1 MGMYLN
7 PGNGNLRQGM
17 NSPVY
22 VDKSMLIAELNR
34 LAGTEQKY
42 VCVSRARR
50 FGKTMAGGMI
60 AAYYSKGC
68 DSRPLFDQLQISK
81 HPSYE
86 QYLNKLNVIKID
98 LNAWYSNNHDEPNLI
113 PLIERTL
120 LKEFVKQFPQLD
132 FEDVTSLPLAM
143 MTVYDETG
151 EQFVVI
157 IDEYDVLVRERVPE
171 TLFQSYLR
179 FLNGLFKNA
188 DLAPAIALAYLT
200 GILPIVRDRIQSK
213 LNLFREYTMVNAGRL
228 APYFGFTADEVKGLC
243 AEHGLDYDECCRWYD
258 GYHFRGV
265 GEMFNPNSVVY
276 ALDEQRCDNYWSRT
290 GSYDAVRDYIML
302 NFDGVKDAVVRMMGG
317 EKVDVQVS
325 SFRNTM
331 DSFLDKNDVFTYLLH
346 IGYLA
351 YDDEAQQCYIPNEEV
366 RQQWVHALSVTDDY
380 KEVVKLL
387 ESSKELLNSLLA
399 KDEAALAEALEH
411 VHSTA
416 LAPKAYNN
424 EASFQ
429 TVLGLAFFYANT
441 KYTVYREAPGGK
453 GYADLV
459 LIPYLPNIPAVVVEL
474 KKGHTAEGALQ
485 QIKER
490 RYYEPLTRYEGNILF
505 AGVSYDPDTHQHTCR
520 IEEWVQQ

>member
-7 PGNGNLRQGM
+7 PGNMALRQDMSGA
-17 NSPVY
+17 VY
-22 VDKSMLIAELNR
+22 VDKSLLIAETNR
-34 LAGTEQKY
+34 LANTPQRF

-50 FGKTMAGGMI
+50 FGKTMAGTML
-60 AAYYSKGC
+60 ASYYSKGC
-68 DSRPLFDQLQISK
+68 DSRAMFDRLQIAK
-81 HPSYE
+81 HPAYE
-86 QYLNKLNVIKID
+86 QYLNKLNVVKFD
-98 LNAWYSNNHDEPNLI
+98 LNAMFSSCRNP
-113 PLIERTL
+113 ERFMEMVEQTL
-120 LKEFVKQFPQLD
+120 VEEFVEEFPDIRFSDFDTLD
-132 FEDVTSLPLAM
+132 RAIAR
-143 MTVYDETG
+143 VYSKTG

-200 GILPIVRDRIQSK
+200 GILPIVRDRVQSK
-213 LNLFREYTMVNAGRL
+213 LNLFEEYTMVEPGAL
-228 APYFGFTADEVKGLC
+228 DPYFGFTAAEVKRLC
-243 AEHGLDYDECCRWYD
+243 DEHGMDYDECCRWYD

-265 GEMFNPNSVVY
+265 GEVFNPKSLVQ
-276 ALDEQRCDNYWSRT
+276 AIARKRCGNYWSQS
-290 GSYDAVRDYIML
+290 GSYDAVRDYIIL

-317 EKVDVQVS
+317 EKVDVRVS

-331 DSFLDKNDVFTYLLH
+331 DSFHDKDDIFTYLLH

-366 RQQWVHALSVTDDY
+366 RQQWFDALKITDDY
-380 KEVVKLL
+380 QEIIKLL
-387 ESSKELLNSLLA
+387 ESSKELMNSLLA

-416 LAPKAYNN
+416 LAPNAYNN

-474 KKGHTAEGALQ
+474 KRGHTAEGALQ

-490 RYYEPLTRYEGNILF
+490 RYYEPLTRYEGRLLF
-505 AGVSYDPDTHQHTCR
+505 AGVSYDPDTKQHTCR
-520 IEEWVQQ
+520 IEEWVQ

>member
-1 MGMYLN
+1 MGLYLN
-7 PGNGNLRQGM
+7 PGNANLRQGM
-17 NSPVY
+17 NSPIY
-22 VDKSMLIAELNR
+22 VDKSLLIAELNR
-34 LAGTEQKY
+34 LANTERKY

-68 DSRPLFDQLQISK
+68 DSRELFDQLQISK

-86 QYLNKLNVIKID
+86 QYLNKLNVVKFD
-98 LNAWYSNNHDEPNLI
+98 LNAMFSSCRNPERFMEMVEQTLVEEFIEEFPDIRFSDFDTLDRAIARVYS
-113 PLIERTL
+113 
-120 LKEFVKQFPQLD
+120 K
-132 FEDVTSLPLAM
+132 
-143 MTVYDETG
+143 TG
-151 EQFVVI
+151 EQFAVI

-171 TLFQSYLR
+171 ALFKDYLR
-179 FLNGLFKNA
+179 FLNALFKNA

-200 GILPIVRDRIQSK
+200 GILPIVRDRVQSK
-213 LNLFREYTMVNAGRL
+213 LNLFEEYTMVSSGRL
-228 APYFGFTADEVKGLC
+228 SSYFGFTADEVKGLC

-265 GEMFNPNSVVY
+265 GEMFNPKSVVR
-276 ALDEQRCDNYWSRT
+276 ALDNGRCENYWSQS

-317 EKVDVQVS
+317 EKVDVRVS

-331 DSFLDKNDVFTYLLH
+331 DSFHDKDDIFTYLLH

-366 RQQWVHALSVTDDY
+366 RQQWFDALKITDDY
-380 KEVVKLL
+380 KEIIKLL
-387 ESSKELLNSLLA
+387 ESSKELMNSLLA
-399 KDEAALAEALEH
+399 KDETALAEALEH

-505 AGVSYDPDTHQHTCR
+505 AGVSYDPDTKQHTCR
-520 IEEWVQQ
+520 IEEINY

>member
-7 PGNGNLRQGM
+7 PGNMALRQDMSGA
-17 NSPVY
+17 VY
-22 VDKSMLIAELNR
+22 VDKSLLIAETNR
-34 LAGTEQKY
+34 LANTPQRF

-50 FGKTMAGGMI
+50 FGKTMAGTML

-68 DSRPLFDQLQISK
+68 NSRELFDQLRIAQ
-81 HPSYE
+81 HPAYE
-86 QYLNKLNVIKID
+86 QYLNKLNVIQID
-98 LNAWYSNNHDEPNLI
+98 LNAWYNENHNEPNLI
-113 PLIERTL
+113 SLLEHTL
-120 LKEFVKQFPQLD
+120 LKEFVKQFPQVD
-132 FEDVTSLPLAM
+132 FEGVNTIGQAILAA
-143 MTVYDETG
+143 YADTG
-151 EQFVVI
+151 EQFVII

-171 TLFQSYLR
+171 TLFQDYLR
-179 FLNGLFKNA
+179 FLNGLFKNMT
-188 DLAPAIALAYLT
+188 LAPAIALAYLT

-243 AEHGLDYDECCRWYD
+243 NEHGLDYDECCRWYD

-276 ALDEQRCDNYWSRT
+276 AIDEQRCDNYWSRT

-317 EKVDVQVS
+317 EKVEVDVM
-325 SFRNTM
+325 SFHNSM
-331 DSFLDKNDVFTYLLH
+331 DSFHDKNDVFTYLLH

-387 ESSKELLNSLLA
+387 ESSKELMNSLLA
-399 KDEAALAEALEH
+399 KDETALAEALEH

-490 RYYEPLTRYEGNILF
+490 RYYEPLTRYEGRLLF

-520 IEEWVQQ
+520 IEEWVQ

>member
-7 PGNGNLRQGM
+7 PGNMALRQDMSGA
-17 NSPVY
+17 VY
-22 VDKSMLIAELNR
+22 VDKSLLIAETNR
-34 LAGTEQKY
+34 LANTPQRF

-50 FGKTMAGGMI
+50 FGKTMAGTML

-68 DSRPLFDQLQISK
+68 DSRALFDQLQIAK

-86 QYLNKLNVIKID
+86 QYLNKLNVVKLD
-98 LNAWYSNNHDEPNLI
+98 LNAMYGECDDRQHFIRQLNEELM
-113 PLIERTL
+113 L
-120 LKEFVKQFPQLD
+120 EFREQFPNVTFLD
-132 FEDVTSLPLAM
+132 GDGLSKAIRR
-143 MTVYDETG
+143 VYAATG

-157 IDEYDVLVRERVPE
+157 IDEYDVLVREQVAKSI
-171 TLFQSYLR
+171 FDDYLR
-179 FLNGLFKNA
+179 FLNALFKNA

-200 GILPIVRDRIQSK
+200 GILPIVRDRVQSK
-213 LNLFREYTMVNAGRL
+213 LNLFEEYTMVEPGTL
-228 APYFGFTADEVKGLC
+228 DPYFGFTAAEVKTLC
-243 AEHGLDYDECCRWYD
+243 AEHGMDYDECCRWYD

-265 GEMFNPNSVVY
+265 GEVFNPKSLVQ
-276 ALDEQRCDNYWSRT
+276 AIARKRCSNYWSQS

-317 EKVDVQVS
+317 EKVDVRVS

-331 DSFLDKNDVFTYLLH
+331 DSFHDKDDIFTYLLH

-366 RQQWVHALSVTDDY
+366 RQQWFDALKVTDDY
-380 KEVVKLL
+380 KEVIRLL
-387 ESSKELLNSLLA
+387 ESSKELMNSLLA
-399 KDEAALAEALEH
+399 KDETALAEALEH

-474 KKGHTAEGALQ
+474 KKGHTAEGALR

-490 RYYEPLTRYEGNILF
+490 RYYEPLSRYEGNILF
-505 AGVSYDPDTHQHTCR
+505 AGVSYDPDTKQHTCR
-520 IEEWVQQ
+520 IEEWVQ

>member
-7 PGNGNLRQGM
+7 PGNMALRQGM
-17 NSPVY
+17 NSAVY
-22 VDKSMLIAELNR
+22 VDKSLLIAETNR
-34 LAGTEQKY
+34 LANTEQKY

-50 FGKTMAGGMI
+50 FGKTMAGAML

-68 DSRPLFDQLQISK
+68 DSRELFDQLQISK
-81 HPSYE
+81 HPAYE
-86 QYLNKLNVIKID
+86 QYLNKLNVVKLD
-98 LNAWYSNNHDEPNLI
+98 LNAWYSGHHDEPNLI

-120 LKEFVKQFPQLD
+120 LKEFVKQFPQVD
-132 FEDVTSLPLAM
+132 FEDVTSLAQAM
-143 MTVYDETG
+143 MAVYAETE

-171 TLFQSYLR
+171 ALFQSYLR
-179 FLNGLFKNA
+179 FLNTLFKNA

-200 GILPIVRDRIQSK
+200 GILPIVRDRVQSK
-213 LNLFREYTMVNAGRL
+213 LNLFEEYTMLRSGRL
-228 APYFGFTADEVKGLC
+228 TPYFGFTADEVKGLC

-276 ALDEQRCDNYWSRT
+276 AIDEQRCDNYWSRT

-317 EKVDVQVS
+317 EKVDVSVS

-387 ESSKELLNSLLA
+387 ESSKELMNSLLA

-490 RYYEPLTRYEGNILF
+490 RYYEPLTRYEGRILF
-505 AGVSYDPDTHQHTCR
+505 AGVSYDPDTRQHTCR
-520 IEEWVQQ
+520 IEEWAQ